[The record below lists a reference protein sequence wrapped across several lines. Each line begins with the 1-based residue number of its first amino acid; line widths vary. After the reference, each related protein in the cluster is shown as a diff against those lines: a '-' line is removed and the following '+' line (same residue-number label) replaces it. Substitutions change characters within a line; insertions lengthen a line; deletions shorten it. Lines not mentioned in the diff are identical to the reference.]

1 MSSNHLYHAYAW
13 LKLFSFLKGFNKN
26 LSQKDLQLIAS
37 SIALAALS
45 MPPYDQSHDASHLD
59 LKNYKERSFR
69 CNFLA
74 IKVDHIKGVVF
85 FGKQRIEAKELREHI
100 SLFAESLS
108 KARTMISLLEL

>member
-1 MSSNHLYHAYAW
+1 MYQTIQIDNISKMIPFFDFTMIEKISA
-13 LKLFSFLKGFNKN
+13 
-26 LSQKDLQLIAS
+26 DVV
-37 SIALAALS
+37 
-45 MPPYDQSHDASHLD
+45 
-59 LKNYKERSFR
+59 R